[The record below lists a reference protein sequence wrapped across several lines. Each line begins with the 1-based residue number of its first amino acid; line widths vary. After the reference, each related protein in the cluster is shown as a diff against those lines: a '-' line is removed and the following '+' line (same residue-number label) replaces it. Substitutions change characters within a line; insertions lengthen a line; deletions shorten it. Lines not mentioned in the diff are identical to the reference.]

1 MATNPTPSGT
11 KGETD
16 SRGFPDFDS
25 RLATCRLDPRAR
37 DQLLCELLVAYRMAP
52 VRSQIAP
59 LILEAVRP
67 QLEVRRLRLRPR
79 EPYLE
84 ADDVAQQLVL
94 EILDLALRLPLQD
107 GGYLERRL
115 LLRAIERVSRGLKRE
130 LRYRNLVGSYRAE
143 PDQQPVP

>member
-1 MATNPTPSGT
+1 MATKPSQSGT
-11 KGETD
+11 RWQAE
-16 SRGFPDFDS
+16 SPGFPEFDR
-25 RLATCRLDPRAR
+25 RLAACRRDPRAR
-37 DQLLCELLVAYRMAP
+37 DQFLCELLVAYRLAA

-59 LILEAVRP
+59 LILQAVRP
-67 QLEVRRLRLRPR
+67 QLEVRRLWLRPR

-94 EILDLALRLPLQD
+94 DILDLALRLPLQD

-130 LRYRNLVGSYRAE
+130 LRYRNLVGSYPADTDEE
-143 PDQQPVP
+143 PVH